1 MRSPGRPPQLIED
14 AAMDDVDFGFADV
27 VRRARAGDPA
37 ATATLLARFEPEVRT
52 MVRSRLPR
60 ALRNQFDS
68 MDFVQAIWTSVFA
81 GGGGP
86 EIGAIADAGQFR
98 GYLAGVA
105 RNKVFEEHRRRTK
118 TKKYD
123 LNREERLYV
132 RKGERDVPRE
142 VQASDPT
149 PSENIQADDRLD
161 QILGGSTEHEARVI
175 RLRRQGLTFA
185 EIAGLIGRDERSVRR
200 VIEAA
205 RERMEARRWL

>member
-1 MRSPGRPPQLIED
+1 
-14 AAMDDVDFGFADV
+14 MDEGDFADV
-27 VRRARAGDPA
+27 VRRARAGDPG
-37 ATATLLARFEPEVRT
+37 ATASLLDRFEPEVRA

-68 MDFVQAIWTSVFA
+68 LDFVQAVWTSVFA
-81 GGGGP
+81 ARRQDPGP
-86 EIGAIADAGQFR
+86 FADAGQFR

-105 RNKVFEEHRRRTK
+105 RNKVFEEYRRLTK

-123 LNREERLYV
+123 LNREEPLYV

-149 PSENIQADDRLD
+149 PSENVQAVDRLA
-161 QILGGSTEHEARVI
+161 QILGGRTEHEAEVI

-185 EIAGLIGRDERSVRR
+185 EIAARVNRDERSVRR
-200 VIEAA
+200 VIDAA
-205 RERMEARRWL
+205 RERMEARRWQ